1 MLGKNRGTS
10 IAPRARDDATD
21 LGPWGPNTW
30 FDEMDRWFDDV
41 RREFE
46 GNWGRW
52 PLAVRM
58 AALPSA
64 RMPALDLRDNGAE
77 IVVTADLPGVS
88 KEDLEIHAMP
98 DRLEIR
104 AEVQR
109 AREQK
114 DEDFLYRG
122 RKYSAFGRT
131 LALPAEVVPDKIMAN
146 PQGRRPGGP
155 PAEAGADPQGEAR
168 QGEGRVGSHRFPF

>member
-1 MLGKNRGTS
+1 MLRKNRGTS
-10 IAPRARDDATD
+10 IAPRAKDDTAE
-21 LGPWGPNTW
+21 LSPWGPNPW
-30 FDEMDRWFDDV
+30 FDEMDRWFDDM

-52 PLAVRM
+52 PLAMRTGG
-58 AALPSA
+58 LPSA
-64 RMPALDLRDNGAE
+64 RLPALDLRDDGAE

-88 KEDLEIHAMP
+88 KEELEIHAMP

-114 DEDFLYRG
+114 DEGYVYRERG
-122 RKYSAFGRT
+122 HSAFERT
-131 LALPAEVVPDKIMAN
+131 LALPAEVIPDKVTAN
-146 PQGRRPGGP
+146 LKDGVLEVRLPKQDPTP
-155 PAEAGADPQGEAR
+155 EAKPVKVKVE
-168 QGEGRVGSHRFPF
+168 